1 MNQIRNNDNHSLG
14 NQEGTK
20 GNNKL
25 RVIGK
30 GTVSVRPDGAEV
42 IVGVITEDKQL
53 EVAQQENAQTMQQ
66 VINSLRAIGVPQ
78 RNMQTRNYNI
88 RPNYDYIN
96 GQQIFRGYEVS
107 NNLEV
112 VISDINSVGQIID
125 TAVSNGANSVNGIIF
140 TISNETAQYYEA
152 LRRAVEDAQNKAR
165 VIANEL
171 NVNLD
176 IIPIQ
181 INEQKEEE
189 ITPRIT
195 SLKSS
200 NASTPIEAGENIINA
215 DIEAIFV
222 YSKY

>member
-1 MNQIRNNDNHSLG
+1 MHQIRNNDNNSLG
-14 NQEGTK
+14 NHDGTK
-20 GNNKL
+20 GTNKL

-42 IVGVITEDKQL
+42 IVGVTTEDKLL

-66 VINSLRAIGVPQ
+66 VINSIRALGVPQ
-78 RNMQTRNYNI
+78 RNIQTINYNI

-96 GQQIFRGYEVS
+96 GQQIFRGYEVI

-140 TISNETAQYYEA
+140 IISDETAQYYEA

-189 ITPRIT
+189 ITPTIMT
-195 SLKSS
+195 LKSS

-222 YSKY
+222 YTKY